1 MPSLPLAHHAA
12 LEKVTK
18 GKIGNTGRK
27 LILAAGIV
35 RSAEMVAWY
44 LGGTGVTGAKGGASM
59 KRVEQDIGR
68 LLWIMKWGKMGKLV
82 LGLMGVLLLVVGAAM
97 TEGGNGNKKNK

>member
-1 MPSLPLAHHAA
+1 
-12 LEKVTK
+12 
-18 GKIGNTGRK
+18 
-27 LILAAGIV
+27 
-35 RSAEMVAWY
+35 MVAWY

-82 LGLMGVLLLVVGAAM
+82 LGLIGVLLLVVGAAM